1 MEATLR
7 RRPTRVRYTVLWLTV
22 LVYMITYMDRV
33 VISAAAP
40 FIQDEFELSSQ
51 TLGWILGAFQISYA
65 LFQIPGGWLGDRFG
79 PRFALTLVVS
89 WWSVFTA
96 ATALTWNATSMIVC
110 RVLFGMGEAG
120 AFPIA
125 TRSLSRW
132 MLPSERGLA
141 QGLTHAGSR
150 LGGAITPIFVVAL
163 IGALG
168 WRAPFFIFALIG
180 LVWAAVWWWYYRN
193 TPAEHKGV
201 DEVER
206 TLIREAIGERA
217 APTKQST
224 MWKRILTSPQMWLLC
239 LLYFCYGWGIVT
251 FLQWFPTYLYDERG
265 FELAAMGIA
274 ASLPLAAGVCG
285 DLAGGWLSDAVLKRT
300 GRITFSR
307 RIIMVIG
314 FLIAAV
320 AVYLAAMTADPI
332 VAVAWFCLAYFGLEL
347 VVGVAWAIPLDIG
360 GQSAGSVSALMN
372 TFGNLAG
379 AVAAVAT
386 GYIVAESGWEAAF
399 MVISALAVVGAFLAM
414 RIDASKEIV

>member
-206 TLIREAIGERA
+206 TLIQEAIGERA

-239 LLYFCYGWGIVT
+239 CLYFCYGWGIVT

-386 GYIVAESGWEAAF
+386 GYIVAESGWETAF